1 MYLFLIDSK
10 YNKYD
15 VRLHFA
21 KKATRQGKLR
31 LSLVVPKSGDIRS
44 LRDQNNQ
51 SYTSLIKEVG
61 NRYTHIGTK
70 ISSNNEN
77 FEILINSQVSFTL
90 YGWETTENSYWIL
103 LRWKFETIAS
113 EKTAVKK
120 KWWLITICLGRNLEI
135 YLTNYEWIILNS

>member
-1 MYLFLIDSK
+1 MYLFLIDSN

-21 KKATRQGKLR
+21 KHATRQGKLR

-51 SYTSLIKEVG
+51 SYTSLNKEVG
-61 NRYTHIGTK
+61 NGYTHIGTK

-77 FEILINSQVSFTL
+77 FEIFINSKVSFTL

-103 LRWKFETIAS
+103 LRWKFETIAWQT
-113 EKTAVKK
+113 TAVKK
-120 KWWLITICLGRNLEI
+120 DGD
-135 YLTNYEWIILNS
+135 